1 MKRIGQIFREN
12 LVNRVKDSIGQQG
25 CVFVVS
31 YSQVPASQINDFR
44 KRLKAAGADVYVSKN
59 SIAQIALKDLD
70 QKALA
75 EKITGQMAFIW
86 SKADAAEVAKAL
98 VKFTKEC
105 ENIKIRGG
113 LLDGKILEKDQI
125 VQLSELPSRQVLLTM
140 LLSTIQSPLT
150 RLAGALNGKTQ
161 ELLSILKQLS
171 EKKGGN

>member
-1 MKRIGQIFREN
+1 MKRIGQIFRES
-12 LVNRVKDSIGQQG
+12 LVNRVKDGVGQNG
-25 CVFVVS
+25 CIFVIS

-59 SIAQIALKDLD
+59 SIAQIALKDLN
-70 QKALA
+70 QNGLA
-75 EKITGQMAFIW
+75 EKITGQMAFVW
-86 SKADAAEVAKAL
+86 SQADSVEVAKAL
-98 VKFTKEC
+98 VKFAKEC

-125 VQLSELPSRQVLLTM
+125 IQLSELPSRQVLLTM

-150 RLAGALNGKTQ
+150 RLAGALNGKTR

-171 EKKGGN
+171 EKKGEN

>member
-1 MKRIGQIFREN
+1 MKRIGQAFREN
-12 LVNRVKDSIGQQG
+12 LVNRVKDGIGQNG
-25 CVFVVS
+25 CIFVVS

-44 KRLKAAGADVYVSKN
+44 KRLKAAGADIYVSRN
-59 SIAQIALKDLD
+59 SIAQIALKDLN
-70 QKALA
+70 QSALA
-75 EKITGQMAFIW
+75 EKITGQMAFVW
-86 SKADAAEVAKAL
+86 SQADSADVAKAL
-98 VKFTKEC
+98 VKFAKEC

-150 RLAGALNGKTQ
+150 RLAGALGGKTQ

>member
-1 MKRIGQIFREN
+1 MKRIGQIFRET
-12 LVNRVKDSIGQQG
+12 LVSRVKDGIGQNG
-25 CVFVVS
+25 CIFVIS

-44 KRLKAAGADVYVSKN
+44 KRLKAAGADIYVSKN
-59 SIAQIALKDLD
+59 SIAQIALKDLN
-70 QKALA
+70 QIGLA
-75 EKITGQMAFIW
+75 EKITGQMAFVW
-86 SKADAAEVAKAL
+86 SQADAVEVAKAL
-98 VKFTKEC
+98 AKFAKEC

-125 VQLSELPSRQVLLTM
+125 IQLSELPSRQVLLTM

-150 RLAGALNGKTQ
+150 RLVGALSGKTQ

>member
-1 MKRIGQIFREN
+1 MKRIGQTFREN
-12 LVNRVKDSIGQQG
+12 LVSRVKDGVGQNG
-25 CVFVVS
+25 CIFVVS

-59 SIAQIALKDLD
+59 SIAQIALKDLN
-70 QKALA
+70 QSALA
-75 EKITGQMAFIW
+75 ERITGQMAFVW
-86 SKADAAEVAKAL
+86 SQADSAEVVKAL
-98 VKFTKEC
+98 VKFVKEC

-113 LLDGKILEKDQI
+113 LLDGRIIEKDQI
-125 VQLSELPSRQVLLTM
+125 VQLSELPSRKVLLTM

-150 RLAGALNGKTQ
+150 RLAGALSGKTQ

>member
-1 MKRIGQIFREN
+1 MKRIGRAFREN
-12 LVNRVKDSIGQQG
+12 LVNRVKDGIGQNG
-25 CVFVVS
+25 CIFVVS

-59 SIAQIALKDLD
+59 SIAQIALKDLN
-70 QKALA
+70 QSALA
-75 EKITGQMAFIW
+75 EKITGQMAFVW
-86 SKADAAEVAKAL
+86 SQADSAEVAKAL
-98 VKFTKEC
+98 VKFAKEC

-140 LLSTIQSPLT
+140 LLSAIQSPLT
-150 RLAGALNGKTQ
+150 RLAGALSGKTQ